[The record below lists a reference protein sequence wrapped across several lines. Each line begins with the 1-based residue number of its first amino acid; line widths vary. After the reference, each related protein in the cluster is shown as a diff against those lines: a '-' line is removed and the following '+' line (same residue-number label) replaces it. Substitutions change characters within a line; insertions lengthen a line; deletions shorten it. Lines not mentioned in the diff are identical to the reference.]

1 MELYF
6 KDNFFNA
13 GISDIMNEAGEV
25 AGSVDLKS
33 AIGSA
38 LIVYDLSGARVC
50 GGKFRFLSN
59 KWEISDYGEGLMGVL
74 RARMS
79 FFSKRYEYDAGHR
92 GTYEITSPAFSKEY
106 TIQSTNGETVAS
118 FAKINGWLQ
127 SGAFCLNNNS
137 SELNGYE
144 LVAVVMG
151 VHEIQ
156 KRSRSNSSAG
166 H

>member
-13 GISDIMNEAGEV
+13 GISDLMNEAGEPV
-25 AGSVDLKS
+25 GSIDLKS
-33 AIGSA
+33 AIGSS
-38 LIVYDLSGARVC
+38 LDVYDSTGAKVC

-59 KWEISDYGEGLMGVL
+59 KWGIIDNKDELMGVL

-79 FFSKRYEYDAGHR
+79 FFSKKYEYDAGNR

-106 TIQSTNGETVAS
+106 NIQSANGETVVT
-118 FAKINGWLQ
+118 FARVNGWLQ
-127 SGAFCLNNNS
+127 PGAYGLHNKS
-137 SELNGYE
+137 SELNHYE

-166 H
+166 